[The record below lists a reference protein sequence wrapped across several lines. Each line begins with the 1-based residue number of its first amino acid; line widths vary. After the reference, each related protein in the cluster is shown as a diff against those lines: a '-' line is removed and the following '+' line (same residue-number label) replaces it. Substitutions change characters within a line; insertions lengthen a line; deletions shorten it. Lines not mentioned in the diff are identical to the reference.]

1 MGFGIDI
8 GGAIKS
14 AVKSAGDAV
23 SGAVQKAEDGVKNI
37 EQKAKSAWDKVTDGF
52 DDGPGMRPLA
62 ESKPKGG
69 SGTRF
74 A

>member
-23 SGAVQKAEDGVKNI
+23 SGAAHKVEDGVKSI
-37 EQKAKSAWDKVTDGF
+37 ESKAKSAWDKITDGF
-52 DDGPGMRPLA
+52 DHGPKGQLV

>member
-8 GGAIKS
+8 GGALKN
-14 AVKSAGDAV
+14 AVKSASDAV
-23 SGAVQKAEDGVKNI
+23 SGAAHKVEEGAKAVE
-37 EQKAKSAWDKVTDGF
+37 EKAKSAWDKITDGF
-52 DDGPGMRPLA
+52 DHPEGKPIA

-69 SGTRF
+69 SSY

>member
-14 AVKSAGDAV
+14 AVKGAGDLV
-23 SGAVQKAEDGVKNI
+23 SGAANKAQEV
-37 EQKAKSAWDKVTDGF
+37 EQKAVDTVKSAWDKITDGF
-52 DDGPGMRPLA
+52 DHPTGQPIA

-69 SGTRF
+69 SGTNY